1 MENHKV
7 KRLENEYQRTYIGSE
22 RYNLVFR
29 RMNFT
34 IIFLKG
40 KIYLGRNIWA

>member
-1 MENHKV
+1 MENYKV

-29 RMNFT
+29 RMNFE
-34 IIFLKG
+34 IIFLKS
-40 KIYLGRNIWA
+40 KIHT

>member
-1 MENHKV
+1 MENYKV

-34 IIFLKG
+34 IIFFEKQ
-40 KIYLGRNIWA
+40 YLGRNIWA